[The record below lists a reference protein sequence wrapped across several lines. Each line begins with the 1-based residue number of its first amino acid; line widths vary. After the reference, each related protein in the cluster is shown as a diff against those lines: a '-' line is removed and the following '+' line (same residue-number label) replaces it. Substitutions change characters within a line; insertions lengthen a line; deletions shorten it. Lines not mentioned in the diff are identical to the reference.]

1 MTGLVLPAIRKD
13 GAYVIGE
20 AAAGETGRKH
30 IYDLPSRIFC

>member
-20 AAAGETGRKH
+20 AAAGGNWPEAY
-30 IYDLPSRIFC
+30 I